1 MEAFNE
7 NFVEKEKGE
16 TMRMRMI
23 RTELLANVIFLM
35 MLLACIA
42 GASFGVARYSKS
54 DPEADRK
61 YSDLEYRI
69 EKVEKLE
76 KAFKVIESGHNRN
89 VDILFNHDRH
99 FDNHLECI
107 RDLQRVVRNLT
118 DIEETR
124 QSSIKMLKERTDRLN
139 EACGSLRQRI
149 EVLESHDQW
158 NKVMLCGVTNS
169 VQHALPCHATN
180 TCPPMSSIAI
190 VDTNYIAEVMSR
202 PSEYLREMSDSET
215 QKRIMEFSIP
225 PDVDEYDQSPR
236 NRGVIKQR
244 NKEQENER

>member
-1 MEAFNE
+1 MN
-7 NFVEKEKGE
+7 
-16 TMRMRMI
+16 M
-23 RTELLANVIFLM
+23 RTELMANVIFLM

-69 EKVEKLE
+69 EKVEKAHQGVNANDLKSKVETLE

-89 VDILFNHDRH
+89 VDILFNHDRL

-107 RDLQRVVRNLT
+107 RDLQRAVRNLT

-215 QKRIMEFSIP
+215 QKRTMELSIP
-225 PDVDEYDQSPR
+225 PDVDEYDPIPR

-244 NKEQENER
+244 KKEQENKE